1 MDDRAFEDLT
11 RRVGRARS
19 RRGMLLAAA
28 AGLSAPILAGVGV
41 QLAEAQDGGD
51 VGAEVF
57 GLCRVGGFPCGRDQQ
72 CCTRKCREGVCTC
85 AKRGKPCI
93 NRVGANCCSRKCRK
107 GKCK

>member
-11 RRVGRARS
+11 RRIGRERS

-28 AGLSAPILAGVGV
+28 AGLSAPVLAGFGV
-41 QLAEAQDGGD
+41 QLAAAQDEVGGE
-51 VGAEVF
+51 AF

-72 CCTRKCREGVCTC
+72 CCTNKCRGGACTC

-93 NRVGANCCSRKCRK
+93 NRVGANCCSHKCRK

>member
-28 AGLSAPILAGVGV
+28 AGLSAPLLAGVGV
-41 QLAEAQDGGD
+41 QLAEAQD
-51 VGAEVF
+51 VGSEVF
-57 GLCRVGGFPCGRDQQ
+57 GFCRVGGFPCGRDQQ

-85 AKRGKPCI
+85 ARKGKPCI
-93 NRVGANCCSRKCRK
+93 NRVGANCCSKKCRK